1 MTDYNNNSGTFIYSP
16 DISVVIDSQVAGPI
30 DVSADILNFTV
41 DRQINAVSTFN
52 CTLNNPGRQ
61 YNYYGAKRISTMDRI
76 TVFLKRTD
84 WVQVFTGY
92 ITYAPIET
100 LIPTPIEITASCTL
114 RILQVTYWD
123 DTLIQY
129 QSLLL
134 NFMDNVAFS
143 AQKTLGDGGVA
154 SAVVNVLNGVVGW
167 NPKNIHI
174 QGIPSKFI
182 SYAATAYTNQLIG
195 SKLNQNAVEELSQ
208 ALSLNGL
215 VAGGNDTQT
224 YTTNN
229 NNAPDGGIGTGFTVS
244 KARAFITAPIAGG
257 QANYPGPNTMNPVN
271 TNLINQDIY
280 YASVPWSFL
289 QYQITKSLSEK
300 DKNKYQ
306 SIQDNAK
313 GWLSNNA
320 STGLSDGRILLVFN
334 KTNNRVVGLRATS
347 VPQKPNTPPINGYA
361 VYDDKVD
368 YMQCHP
374 GVIAY
379 LNNKVDDPTKWN
391 STTDPGFVDVGVKWA
406 NPSKVS
412 NAGPITAG
420 KTDTNNANSILG
432 NGTQVANDPLLYSK
446 AVDKLI
452 YVLVG
457 QLGDTYT
464 QNTITYEGRTVTRMT
479 PATSYGAGNGAFDCS
494 GLARWAYAQIGIKL
508 SYAMNSTDTVNECGP
523 ITQDGNSW
531 SGSEPETYGIWTS
544 NTQQPKKGDLL
555 FWQVPSDTG
564 QTPQHVSIMVS
575 EWGEPGPA
583 GTKYANVQGD
593 PNVAYVIEASG
604 GTLGPNCQKIYWDG
618 IDNTSIKGGNLIYVS
633 PGFTG
638 QSYIGAR
645 SPLTLV
651 SSWTGS
657 QLQNLS
663 ITSTTY
669 TTVVSGA
676 KSTQGDPNKAQQR
689 SVLNLSTAFNN
700 LYGTPQYDLRASAML
715 GTPRAFLLDNPV
727 MQDLTQI
734 MQAGLRSYMS
744 APNGDFV
751 AWFPDYY
758 GIYGTDPVLDISPVE
773 ILDFQIYHDDNQL
786 ATHIGV
792 VGDTNGIGQQ
802 VSNVDYITTNGI
814 VSIQDA
820 TTMQML
826 FGSQSIS
833 KKSDTQ
839 NTISAINFLNKYGM
853 RPIVNEQ
860 NMIHSHSL
868 EYMYAL
874 YTFMEQWT
882 NQYVSN
888 VTFTFLPEMYPGMR
902 ISMRLN
908 DETGSPHTYMFY
920 VTQVTHTGDRSGGF
934 TTQVALT
941 APMRDGDIMSYGLNI
956 V

>member
-1 MTDYNNNSGTFIYSP
+1 
-16 DISVVIDSQVAGPI
+16 
-30 DVSADILNFTV
+30 
-41 DRQINAVSTFN
+41 
-52 CTLNNPGRQ
+52 
-61 YNYYGAKRISTMDRI
+61 MDRI
-76 TVFLKRTD
+76 TVFLKRTS

-134 NFMDNVAFS
+134 NFMDTVANS

-154 SAVVNVLNGVVGW
+154 SAVVNVLSGVVGW

-174 QGIPSKFI
+174 QGIPSAFI
-182 SYAATAYTNQLIG
+182 TYAASAYTNQLIG
-195 SKLNQNAVEELSQ
+195 SKLNQNAVQELSNL
-208 ALSLNGL
+208 LSLNGL

-229 NNAPDGGIGTGFTVS
+229 NNAPDGGVGTGFTVS

-257 QANYPGPNTMNPVN
+257 QANYPGQNTMNPVN
-271 TNLINQDIY
+271 IEFINQDIY
-280 YASVPWSFL
+280 YASLPWSFL
-289 QYQITKSLSEK
+289 NYQITNTLSEK

-306 SIQDNAK
+306 LIQDHAK
-313 GWLSNNA
+313 GWLNTNA
-320 STGLSDGRILLVFN
+320 STGIQDGRILLVYN
-334 KTNNRVVGLRATS
+334 VANNRVVALRATS
-347 VPQKPNTPPINGYA
+347 IPQKLNTPPINGYA

-379 LNNKVDDPTKWN
+379 LNNHTNDPTKWK
-391 STTDPGFVDVGVKWA
+391 STIDPGFVDIGVKWA
-406 NPSKVS
+406 DPKQVQ
-412 NAGPITAG
+412 NAGPVTAS
-420 KTDTNNANSILG
+420 KTDTNNANSFLG
-432 NGTQVANDPLLYSK
+432 NGVQTNSDPLLYSQ
-446 AVDKLI
+446 AVAKLVK
-452 YVLVG
+452 VLIG

-464 QNTITYEGRTVTRMT
+464 QKTIPYEGRQVTRMT
-479 PATSYGAGNGAFDCS
+479 PATSYGKGDGAFDCS
-494 GLARWAYAQIGIKL
+494 GLAYWAYQQLLINLHG
-508 SYAMNSTDTVNECGP
+508 STTTYESGP
-523 ITQDGNSW
+523 LTQDGNSW
-531 SGSEPETYGIWTS
+531 TGSQPEIYGVWTS
-544 NTQQPKKGDLL
+544 NTQQPRAGDLL
-555 FWQVPSDTG
+555 FWEVPSDPG
-564 QTPQHVSIMVS
+564 SVPQHVSFMVS
-575 EWGEPGPA
+575 DWGEPGPA
-583 GTKYANVQGD
+583 GTNTDVSNND
-593 PNVAYVIEASG
+593 PNVAFIIESSG
-604 GTLGPNCQKIYWDG
+604 GKLGPNIQKIYWSK
-618 IDNTSIKGGNLIYVS
+618 ISGGQWQSWGGRYV
-633 PGFTG
+633 
-638 QSYIGAR
+638 GAR

-651 SSWTGS
+651 SKWTGS
-657 QLQNLS
+657 QLTNLS
-663 ITSTTY
+663 MTSTTY
-669 TTVVSGA
+669 TTTTSGG
-676 KSTQGDPNKAQQR
+676 KPTQGDPNNPQQR
-689 SVLNLSTAFNN
+689 SVLNLATSYNN
-700 LYGTPQYDLRASAML
+700 LYGMPQYDLRASAML

-773 ILDFQIYHDDNQL
+773 IMDFQIYHDDNQL

-826 FGSQSIS
+826 FGKQSIS
-833 KKSDTQ
+833 QKSDTQ

-853 RPIVNEQ
+853 RPVVNEQ

-874 YTFMEQWT
+874 YTFMEQWSK
-882 NQYVSN
+882 QYVSN
-888 VTFTFLPEMYPGMR
+888 VTFTFMPEIYPGMR
-902 ISMRLN
+902 ISMTVL
-908 DETGSPHTYMFY
+908 DESGNPHNYMFY
-920 VTQVTHTGDRSGGF
+920 VAQVTHTGDRSGGF

-941 APMRDGDIMSYGLNI
+941 APMRDNQIMSYGLHI